1 MIFLPAQKNFEDHPA
16 PQILNYGFSYEK
28 NSRGLGPSEMA
39 DAIFTE
45 RESRTN
51 ASLAI
56 HVLDVI
62 DHMVESSEKGAFVQ
76 IPTTCRRPEPLLR
89 RNLF

>member
-1 MIFLPAQKNFEDHPA
+1 MKLTDPNTFGGNVIFLPAQKNFEDHPA
-16 PQILNYGFSYEK
+16 PEILNYGFSYEE

-39 DAIFTE
+39 DAIFTK

-56 HVLDVI
+56 HMLSLI
-62 DHMVESSEKGAFVQ
+62 H
-76 IPTTCRRPEPLLR
+76 I
-89 RNLF
+89 

>member
-1 MIFLPAQKNFEDHPA
+1 
-16 PQILNYGFSYEK
+16 
-28 NSRGLGPSEMA
+28 MA
-39 DAIFTE
+39 DAIFTK

-76 IPTTCRRPEPLLR
+76 IPTTCRRPEPLVR